1 VGTETTIVEA
11 GVDDL
16 EAVRGLFLEYADSL
30 GFDLGFQDFDQELAE
45 LPGDYAPPAGR
56 LLVARSGNDVAG
68 CVALRDLGDGTC
80 EMKRLFVRPPFRG
93 TGLGRRLAQAVIEQ
107 ARVCGYERMRLDTV
121 PSMSEAR
128 GLYESLGFREI
139 PPYRFNPVEGAT
151 YMELTLD

>member
-1 VGTETTIVEA
+1 MGTETTIVEA